1 MEISFSTSHAI
12 FFTYNNWWDLGKYQ
26 NHCVLSL
33 LLLII
38 FFKKNPG
45 FFNLSNRS
53 LRMKKKE
60 RKKQDKAQ
68 INIPI
73 NHIRVIKNYRMELFF
88 SSAHNIFFFYNGWGL
103 GKN

>member
-1 MEISFSTSHAI
+1 VGFREISKSLCASTSSYY
-12 FFTYNNWWDLGKYQ
+12 FFL
-26 NHCVLSL
+26 
-33 LLLII
+33 
-38 FFKKNPG
+38 KNPG
-45 FFNLSNRS
+45 IFNLSNRS